1 MKINREAMA
10 VACVNLFELP
20 VTVCVCRKKKKV
32 AGRYITTLL
41 ENNQP
46 DGGGRRQMIPA
57 HAP

>member
-1 MKINREAMA
+1 MA